1 MNYCGLMLTLLL
13 EGGFCEQTNLL
24 IIAILV
30 LFYYS

>member
-1 MNYCGLMLTLLL
+1 MNYCGLMLSLLL
-13 EGGFCEQTNLL
+13 EGGLYEQTNLL

>member
-1 MNYCGLMLTLLL
+1 MNYCGLMLSLLL
-13 EGGFCEQTNLL
+13 EGGFCEHINLL